1 VVRATDSAIAH
12 VHGLPLT
19 APPTLAWEELTT
31 NNYKI
36 PTTNGKPVGSHT
48 VTRNGLTC
56 ADEHDGHAQTNVSAN
71 SSSDHEL
78 RAGTPHQYR
87 VVGID
92 KSQPGSTHFGLVY
105 VDLPKD
111 STKKAE

>member
-1 VVRATDSAIAH
+1 
-12 VHGLPLT
+12 
-19 APPTLAWEELTT
+19 
-31 NNYKI
+31 
-36 PTTNGKPVGSHT
+36 
-48 VTRNGLTC
+48 
-56 ADEHDGHAQTNVSAN
+56 
-71 SSSDHEL
+71 L